1 MSLIAN
7 KETKTKIENRLNEYS
22 KVGITLYYL
31 YEQNRVNIN
40 DLKNVFFS
48 EDDEKSC
55 FIYGNIIK
63 HVKTKDIKE
72 MKEKYNIIN
81 FFKENKLGILI
92 FNIAS
97 SLLLTVGLCLG
108 NKEMWWY
115 NTTIIVPLGV
125 FWALYRNQIN
135 QKLTQKKFFNIL
147 GIISV
152 LIMAS
157 CWVGVEFLTPQL
169 ISNPSITSLYII
181 VHYLMAIS
189 CMLVILL
196 FTYMFCYGNK
206 MLLFLNAYAFYFYSL
221 QTLTFEAFK
230 DGVYILAYNRYLYF
244 FLCLTL
250 TIVLSVIVKF
260 LYDKFWKY
268 TFGKIQFKSSN

>member
-81 FFKENKLGILI
+81 SNADELNVFYTKK
-92 FNIAS
+92 
-97 SLLLTVGLCLG
+97 
-108 NKEMWWY
+108 
-115 NTTIIVPLGV
+115 IIEKI
-125 FWALYRNQIN
+125 IN
-135 QKLTQKKFFNIL
+135 ESKDKIDKS
-147 GIISV
+147 II
-152 LIMAS
+152 
-157 CWVGVEFLTPQL
+157 
-169 ISNPSITSLYII
+169 N
-181 VHYLMAIS
+181 
-189 CMLVILL
+189 
-196 FTYMFCYGNK
+196 
-206 MLLFLNAYAFYFYSL
+206 
-221 QTLTFEAFK
+221 
-230 DGVYILAYNRYLYF
+230 
-244 FLCLTL
+244 
-250 TIVLSVIVKF
+250 
-260 LYDKFWKY
+260 LYDNF
-268 TFGKIQFKSSN
+268 FFMHSILS